1 MKKQQV
7 LKIRG
12 REFTRDLETEKLDGD
27 GSEKTD
33 PVPLA
38 TTLGITPTP
47 TLDDRVRA
55 ILRQDFFKKN
65 PDYGLDSEDP
75 DDFGDGDQDPMY
87 VFERKH
93 ERLMEMKRE
102 MENAKKEYE
111 EAQKE
116 KQKYMR
122 ERRKLK
128 RRGVPESGATKM
140 ADDSIE
146 GDDGL
151 QQSFPDDSG
160 DRRENDSKPSK
171 KRGTK
176 GE

>member
-1 MKKQQV
+1 
-7 LKIRG
+7 
-12 REFTRDLETEKLDGD
+12 
-27 GSEKTD
+27 
-33 PVPLA
+33 
-38 TTLGITPTP
+38 
-47 TLDDRVRA
+47 
-55 ILRQDFFKKN
+55 
-65 PDYGLDSEDP
+65 
-75 DDFGDGDQDPMY
+75 
-87 VFERKH
+87 
-93 ERLMEMKRE
+93 MEMKRE